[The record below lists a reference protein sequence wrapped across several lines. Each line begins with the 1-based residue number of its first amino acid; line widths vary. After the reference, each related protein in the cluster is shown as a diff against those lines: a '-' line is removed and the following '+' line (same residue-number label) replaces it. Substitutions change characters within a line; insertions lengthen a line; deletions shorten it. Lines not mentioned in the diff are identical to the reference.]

1 MTRKNL
7 GHEVYSVW
15 ANGSQEYG
23 QNHSRG
29 NVYFKGDT
37 IYSYGSHF
45 PMGVR
50 QASCFVLNAD
60 GYSSTTRG
68 HQASVRTVANLTG
81 KPNILI
87 PFSSLR
93 SAGIHPHDI
102 RIVDVEPDREVYV
115 GEHAGRDGEVR
126 SVYHHLMGRSVFR
139 IGRHYYL
146 SGLDETARDLWHGF
160 FLAQLPRKVT
170 SVADAL
176 ESLKPPAVLM
186 AEEVGIDV
194 KRQGEFYFIPA
205 SIQSL
210 RGAVRRTWHHG
221 SSQDFATNYLP
232 HARPGRQERHFA
244 TTLRVKDGTLYV
256 KGTVRH
262 NAKEHKMLTLG
273 SEWHTVY
280 ENTEVRSFSGAGRI
294 D

>member
-29 NVYFKGDT
+29 NVYFQGDT

-50 QASCFVLNAD
+50 QAKHFVLNAD
-60 GYSSTTRG
+60 GYSNTTSG
-68 HQASVRTVANLTG
+68 HQSCVRAVANRTG
-81 KPNILI
+81 KPSILI

-93 SAGIHPHDI
+93 SAGIRPHDI
-102 RIVDVEPDREVYV
+102 HIVDTEPDREVYM
-115 GEHAGRDGEVR
+115 GERADYNGDVR
-126 SVYHHLMGRSVFR
+126 PIYHHLMGRSVFR
-139 IGRHYYL
+139 VGRAYYL
-146 SGLDETARDLWHGF
+146 SGIDETARDLWRGF
-160 FLAQLPRKVT
+160 FLAQLPRKAT
-170 SVADAL
+170 SVTDAI
-176 ESLKPPAVLM
+176 EALKPPAVLT
-186 AEEVGIDV
+186 AECEGIEV

-205 SIQSL
+205 GIQSL
-210 RGAVRRTWHHG
+210 HGAVPRTWHHG
-221 SSQDFATNYLP
+221 SSQDFPTNYLP

-244 TTLRVKDGTLYV
+244 TKLRVKDGTLYV

-280 ENTEVRSFSGAGRI
+280 ENTEIRSFSGAGRV